1 MTDRK
6 DVQISFCL
14 PVYNVRE
21 YLDACIRSIYA
32 QNITDFEI
40 ICVDD
45 ASTDGSR
52 EELEKIAENHKEI
65 LVLYNETNRGI
76 GYTRNR
82 AIKSSAGKYIW
93 FVDADDMLVPDT
105 AGLYLDVAEKTGADA
120 VLGKCISFPE
130 DVEVL
135 PRFSGS
141 GSYKTVG
148 FADPDQFY
156 SIGSRGLVC
165 FGVWTGIFR
174 RAFLLE
180 NDVFFHEEIE
190 ALEEYTFYVEFGVK
204 SPRVTSVDHYG
215 YYYRLRASSASHE
228 SAKLRKLP
236 EAAKTVLRVMEKLCV
251 SCPRYEYTIRANMA
265 KIERWVE
272 TCLVRLSDTD
282 YVKKTLRYFKEK
294 GFYPHA
300 RGLAAYMVKPQG
312 RCRMLRTVFYRALR
326 IEPFFW
332 TIHYVLKIFGF
343 FRRRGNR
350 TGIEKG

>member
-21 YLDACIRSIYA
+21 YLDACIRSIYE
-32 QNITDFEI
+32 QNIADFEI

-52 EELEKIAENHKEI
+52 EELERIAENHREI
-65 LVLYNETNRGI
+65 LVLHNESNLGI
-76 GYTRNR
+76 GYARNR
-82 AIKSSAGKYIW
+82 AIKNCAGKYIW

-105 AGLYLDVAEKTGADA
+105 AGLYLDIAEKTGADA
-120 VLGKCISFPE
+120 VLGKCIVLSDPE
-130 DVEVL
+130 NAL
-135 PRFSGS
+135 PSFSGS
-141 GSYKTVG
+141 DSFKTVD
-148 FADPDQFY
+148 FSDPDQFY
-156 SIGSRGLVC
+156 GVATSGRVC
-165 FGVWTGIFR
+165 FGVWTGLFR

-204 SPRVTSVDHYG
+204 LPRVVSVDHYG

-228 SAKLRKLP
+228 SAKLRKVP
-236 EAAKTVLRVMEKLCV
+236 EAAKTVLYIMEKLLV
-251 SCPRYEYTIRANMA
+251 SYPRYEYTIRANMA
-265 KIERWVE
+265 RIERSTE
-272 TCLVRLSDTD
+272 TCLVRFSDTD

-294 GFYPHA
+294 GFYPHSSS
-300 RGLAAYMVKPQG
+300 LAAYMMKPQG

-332 TIHYVLKIFGF
+332 TIHYVLKIFRF